1 MGIAMSNSRE
11 SAIHYRVLDAT
22 PVGRLL
28 LAADTSG
35 IRHLHF
41 KGGRAL
47 TRHPLPPK
55 SGPDHNGE
63 HWSPDT
69 GQLDGAVQQLNEWF
83 EGERTE
89 FDLPLAP
96 QGTDFQL
103 RVWTAL
109 QEIPWGETMTY
120 GELAERIGQP
130 SASRAVGLANGRN
143 PISIIIPCHRVIGS
157 NGRLV
162 GYGGGLERKRILLQ
176 IEDSWPSGSD
186 RQTVLFDKHAAASAD
201 ATVIGSH
208 G

>member
-1 MGIAMSNSRE
+1 MPNSSE
-11 SAIHYRVLDAT
+11 NTLYYRVLDST

-28 LAADTSG
+28 LARDKSG
-35 IRHLHF
+35 IRYLHF
-41 KGGRAL
+41 DGSQEL
-47 TRHPLPPK
+47 TRRPLPPDC
-55 SGPDHNGE
+55 GADHHGE
-63 HWSPDT
+63 FWKPDT
-69 GQLDGAVQQLNEWF
+69 GQLDEAVRQLNEWF
-83 EGERTE
+83 AGSRTQ
-89 FDLPLAP
+89 FDLPVSP

-120 GELAERIGQP
+120 GELARRIGQP

-162 GYGGGLERKRILLQ
+162 GYGGGLERKQILLQ
-176 IEDSWPSGSD
+176 VEDSWPTNSD
-186 RQTVLFDKHAAASAD
+186 RQSVLFDKHAPAAA
-201 ATVIGSH
+201 AVIGID